1 MKKTALVLA
10 GGGSRGAYEMGVW
23 KALYEMDIP
32 FHIVCG
38 TSIGAINGAMIAQ
51 GSFERAQEMWDTV
64 ETSQVF
70 AVPVEES
77 DDIKNKIIKTYGTF
91 AKDFINGGT
100 DTSPLKNTLEHYF
113 DEEKIRNS
121 NIAYGLVTLEKESLK
136 PWELFVE
143 EIPTGKLVDYV
154 LASASIYPAVR
165 PHVIDGIEYIDGTYH
180 DNLPVSMALKKGAEK
195 IIAVDLGAFGKVKQD
210 VLNSVEDLTYI
221 KSYWDLGVSLVF
233 DKAHAK
239 KIERYG
245 YLDAMK
251 AFGVFDGYAYT
262 FVKNSII
269 EIDSAFKKDGHLAK
283 KLGIASGKFRY
294 NISDKFISGKWK
306 KLKTDRSFRREHNI
320 SDFLLSIELAA
331 EILGILPDKIYTIKR
346 IDEKIKELVA
356 EIEIPIVGENEK
368 GLNRLKS
375 VINNL
380 GLLDKKV
387 RLKKMALE
395 LKRVLE
401 TDSNVA
407 FDKIAVLYTEEFFA
421 ALYIAI
427 KGLI

>member
-427 KGLI
+427 KGLV

>member
-23 KALYEMDIP
+23 KALHEMDIP

-121 NIAYGLVTLEKESLK
+121 NISYGLVTLEKESLK

-143 EIPTGKLVDYV
+143 DIPSGKLVDYV

-165 PHVIDGIEYIDGTYH
+165 PHIIDGIEYIDGTYH
-180 DNLPVSMALKKGAEK
+180 DNLPVSMALRKGAEK

-210 VLNSVEDLTYI
+210 VLNSIDDLTYI
-221 KSYWDLGVSLVF
+221 KCYWDLGVSLVF

-294 NISDKFISGKWK
+294 NISDKLISGKWK
-306 KLKTDRSFRREHNI
+306 KLKTDRSFRREHDI

-331 EILGILPDKIYTIKR
+331 EILGIMPDKIYTIKR

-368 GLNRLKS
+368 GLNRLKA

-395 LKRVLE
+395 LKSVLE

>member
-23 KALYEMDIP
+23 KALSEMDIQ
-32 FHIVCG
+32 FQIVCG

-51 GSFERAQEMWDTV
+51 GSFEKAQEMWNTV

-77 DDIKNKIIKTYGTF
+77 DAIKDKIIKTYGTF
-91 AKDFINGGT
+91 AKDFMHGGT
-100 DTSPLKNTLEHYF
+100 DTSPLRNTLEHYF

-121 NIAYGLVTLEKESLK
+121 DIEYGLVTLEKESLK

-143 EIPTGKLVDYV
+143 EIPEGKLVDYV

-165 PHVIDGIEYIDGTYH
+165 PHVIDGIEFIDGTYH
-180 DNLPVSMALKKGAEK
+180 DNLPVSMALRKGAQK
-195 IIAVDLGAFGKVKQD
+195 VIAVDLGAFGKVKQD
-210 VLNSVEDLTYI
+210 VLNSIEDLTYI

-233 DKAHAK
+233 DKNHAK

-251 AFGVFDGYAYT
+251 AFDVFDGYAYT

-269 EIDSAFKKDGHLAK
+269 EIDRTFKKDGYFAK

-294 NISDKFISGKWK
+294 NISDKLISTKWK
-306 KLKTDRSFRREHNI
+306 KLKTDRSYRREHNI

-331 EILGILPDKIYTIKR
+331 EILNISPEKIYTIER
-346 IDEKIKELVA
+346 IDEKIREKLLEV
-356 EIEIPIVGENEK
+356 EIPVPKEDEK
-368 GLNRLKS
+368 GLNRIIS

-380 GLLDKKV
+380 GILDKKI

-395 LKRVLE
+395 IKAVLE
-401 TDSNVA
+401 NNSEVV
-407 FDKIAVLYTEEFFA
+407 FDKLAVLYTEEFFA

>member
-23 KALYEMDIP
+23 KALHEMDIQ
-32 FHIVCG
+32 FQIVCG

-121 NIAYGLVTLEKESLK
+121 NISYGLVTLEKESLK
-136 PWELFVE
+136 PHELFVE
-143 EIPTGKLVDYV
+143 DIPKGKLVDYV

-180 DNLPVSMALKKGAEK
+180 DNLPVSMALRKGAEK

-210 VLNSVEDLTYI
+210 VLNSIEDLTYI

-269 EIDSAFKKDGHLAK
+269 EIDGAFKKDGHLAK

-294 NISDKFISGKWK
+294 NISDKLISTKWK
-306 KLKTDRSFRREHNI
+306 KLKTDRSFRREHDI

-331 EILGILPDKIYTIKR
+331 EILGIMPDKIYTIKR

-368 GLNRLKS
+368 GLNRLKA

-395 LKRVLE
+395 LKSVLE

>member
-23 KALYEMDIP
+23 KALVEMDIP

-51 GSFERAQEMWDTV
+51 NSFERAQQMWDTV

-91 AKDFINGGT
+91 AKDFISGGT

-121 NIAYGLVTLEKESLK
+121 NIEYGLVTLEKESLK
-136 PWELFVE
+136 PWELFVD
-143 EIPTGKLVDYV
+143 EIPKGKLVDYV

-165 PHVIDGIEYIDGTYH
+165 PHNIDGIDYIDGTYH
-180 DNLPVSMALKKGAEK
+180 DNLPVSMALRKGAEK

-233 DKAHAK
+233 DKSHAK

-251 AFGVFDGYAYT
+251 AFDVFDGYAYT

-269 EIDSAFKKDGHLAK
+269 EIDRAFKKDGHLAK
-283 KLGIASGKFRY
+283 KLGIASGRVRY
-294 NISDKFISGKWK
+294 NISDKLISTKWK
-306 KLKTDRSFRREHNI
+306 KLKDERCFRRKHDI
-320 SDFLLSIELAA
+320 SDFLLSIEIAA
-331 EILGILPDKIYTIKR
+331 EILGVLPDKIYTIQR
-346 IDEKIKELVA
+346 IDEKIKELVS
-356 EIEIPIVGENEK
+356 EIEIPVVGENEK

-375 VINNL
+375 VISNL

-395 LKRVLE
+395 LKSVLE
-401 TDSNVA
+401 SDSNGA
-407 FDKIAVLYTEEFFA
+407 FDKMAVIYTDEFFA

>member
-368 GLNRLKS
+368 GLNRLKA

-427 KGLI
+427 KGLV